1 MPVLETKIDT
11 NSEEFKTNRE
21 NMLIEIEA
29 FRAIEGK
36 VRVAE
41 EARRERFHSRGQLLP
56 NERVAVLLDRGS
68 PFLEISTLCGYKMHD
83 DKDGSAAG
91 GNTIVGIG
99 YVAGVRCLVMAHNS
113 AIKGGTISPMGL
125 HKSLRAQQ
133 IAMENK
139 LPVLNLVE
147 SGGANLL
154 YQAEVFVPGGRIFA
168 NQARVSAAGI
178 PQVCIVHGSST
189 AGGAYAPGL
198 SDYVIMVK
206 GRAKVFLAGP
216 PLLKAATG
224 EIAEEEELGG
234 AEMHAT
240 IAGTTEFLAEDDADG
255 IRIARETI
263 AKLGWNESQ
272 AQEVPRACKPPRYSI
287 DELAGVVPTDYR
299 KPWDC
304 KEAIIRIVDD
314 SDFQEFKNPFDQ
326 QTVCG
331 RASIEGYTVGIIS
344 NNGPITPQ
352 GAVKATQFI
361 QLCDQTQTPL
371 VFLQN
376 TTGYMV
382 GTTAEQGGIVKHGSK
397 MIQAVANARVPKLTI
412 VMGGSFGAGNYGMCG
427 RGFDPRFIFAW
438 PTARTSVMGGEQA
451 AGVMEIVTE
460 QKLAK
465 RGQEVPEG
473 FLEPMKQKIKE
484 QFDAEG
490 HAHAATARLFDDGII
505 DPRDTR
511 KVLGFLLSI
520 VNDAEQR
527 ELHPNTFGV
536 ARM

>member
-1 MPVLETKIDT
+1 MPIIESKIDT
-11 NSEEFKTNRE
+11 NSAEFSSNRE
-21 NMLIEIEA
+21 AMLEEIAA
-29 FRAIEGK
+29 FRAIEQK
-36 VRVAE
+36 VRDAE
-41 EARRERFHSRGQLLP
+41 EQRRQRYHDRGQLLP
-56 NERVAVLLDRGS
+56 NERVALLLDRGS
-68 PFLEISTLCGYKMHD
+68 PFLELSTLCGYKMHD

-91 GNTIVGIG
+91 GNTIIGIG
-99 YVAGVRCLVMAHNS
+99 YVSGVRCLIMAHNS

-125 HKSLRAQQ
+125 HKSLRGQD
-133 IAMENK
+133 IAYQNK
-139 LPVLNLVE
+139 LPVINLVE

-168 NQARVSAAGI
+168 NQARTSAAGI
-178 PQVCIVHGSST
+178 PQVCVVHGSST

-198 SDYVIMVK
+198 SDHVIMVR

-224 EIAEEEELGG
+224 EIADDEELGG
-234 AEMHAT
+234 AEMHAQM
-240 IAGTTEFLAEDDADG
+240 AGTTEYLAEDDDDG
-255 IRIARETI
+255 VRIAREVVS
-263 AKLGWNESQ
+263 KLGWNEQYQ
-272 AQEVPRACKPPRYSI
+272 APLAENVKPPRYDI
-287 DELAGVVPTDYR
+287 EELCGAVPTDYR
-299 KPWDC
+299 KPYDC
-304 KEAIIRIVDD
+304 REVIARLVDD

-331 RASIEGYTVGIIS
+331 RALIEGHTVGIIS

-352 GAVKATQFI
+352 GAVKAAQFI
-361 QLCDQTQTPL
+361 QLCDQSNTPL

-376 TTGYMV
+376 TTGFMV
-382 GTTAEQGGIVKHGSK
+382 GTRAEQNGIVKHGSK
-397 MIQAVANARVPKLTI
+397 MIQAVANCRVPKLTI

-451 AGVMEIVTE
+451 GGVMAIVTE
-460 QKLAK
+460 QKMAK
-465 RGQEVPEG
+465 RGQEAPPE
-473 FLEPMKQKIKE
+473 FLAQMKEKIKQ

-511 KVLGFLLSI
+511 KLLGFLLSV
-520 VNDAEQR
+520 VNEAEQR
-527 ELHPNTFGV
+527 PVYPSSYGV